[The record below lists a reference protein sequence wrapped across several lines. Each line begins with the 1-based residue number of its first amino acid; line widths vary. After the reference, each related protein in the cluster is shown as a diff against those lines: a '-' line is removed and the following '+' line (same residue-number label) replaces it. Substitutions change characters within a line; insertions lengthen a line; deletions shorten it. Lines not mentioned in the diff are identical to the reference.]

1 MMFWDGRWDG
11 YGHSGWGWFAMSVS
25 MLLFLALIVL
35 VVLLLVRA
43 FSRGGSAAF
52 WERPAPPGAPGTVR
66 ASAEQILA
74 ERFARGEIDEEEYHR
89 RLAALRG
96 APPGTAG

>member
-1 MMFWDGRWDG
+1 MMLWDGHWGG
-11 YGHSGWGWFAMSVS
+11 YDHGGWGWFAMSIS

-35 VVLLLVRA
+35 VVLLFFRA

-52 WERPAPPGAPGTVR
+52 WERPAPPGAPGPGR
-66 ASAEQILA
+66 ANAEQILA

-89 RLAALRG
+89 RLATLRG
-96 APPGTAG
+96 SPPGT